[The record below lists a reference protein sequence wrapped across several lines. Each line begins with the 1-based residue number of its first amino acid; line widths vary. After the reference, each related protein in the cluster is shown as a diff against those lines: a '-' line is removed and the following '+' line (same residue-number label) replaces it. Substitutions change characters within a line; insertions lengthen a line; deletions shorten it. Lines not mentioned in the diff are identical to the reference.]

1 MTHIKTKRTLVVYS
15 QQCSTEPLLHVVG
28 GSLRTWTYKIR
39 IIQYNEQ
46 LVTTQYYA
54 TYQRVRDDEKG
65 KSKGNERLESKHLGH

>member
-1 MTHIKTKRTLVVYS
+1 M
-15 QQCSTEPLLHVVG
+15 
-28 GSLRTWTYKIR
+28 RTWTYKIR

-65 KSKGNERLESKHLGH
+65 KSKGNERLESKHLGN